1 MPDYSL
7 HSHAEILSSPSASH
21 YGLDLADALDELS
34 QAAFGQYDG
43 VIAGTPEFKR
53 WFMSRPG
60 MTDDSRFVATCDG
73 EVVSSVFV
81 TLTPMQWGGEVMTAG
96 LIDSVMTHPAHR
108 RQGLA
113 KALLVRAAD
122 FMRERDVDLSLL
134 YTVSGSM
141 PYEFYASM
149 GYVDYLRVQ
158 LMEAKEREVG
168 EPCPLTSIDSSR
180 LRELLDRVFAGHDG
194 YLPMSEQLWQ
204 WRRERRPSFVPVQVY
219 TLGDSDAAHAIF
231 AIGQAP
237 IRLSGG
243 RASKCML
250 NDCAAPGGELAPDL
264 CQQMLSAAPAGV
276 PVMAACAETNE
287 SDQAALMGAGFAPVS
302 EEACMIKPLSE
313 RAQSAI
319 HQKPRQWYTVTE
331 TIVGI

>member
-1 MPDYSL
+1 MPAYHI
-7 HSHAEILSSPSASH
+7 HSHAEILSGASDH
-21 YGLDLADALDELS
+21 DYGLDLADALDELS

-81 TLTPMQWGGEVMTAG
+81 TVTPMQWGGELMTAG

-108 RQGLA
+108 RRGMA

-122 FMRERDVDLSLL
+122 FMRERGVDLSLL
-134 YTVSGSM
+134 YTLSGSM

-158 LMEAKEREVG
+158 VMEAQDREANQ
-168 EPCPLTSIDSSR
+168 PRRPASADSSQVP
-180 LRELLDRVFAGHDG
+180 ELLDRVFAHHDG
-194 YLPMSEQLWQ
+194 YLPMSEQLWR

-219 TLGDSDAAHAIF
+219 TLGDGAHAIF

-237 IRLSGG
+237 IRLAGG

-250 NDCAAPGGELAPDL
+250 NDCAALDGELDSDV
-264 CQQMLSAAPAGV
+264 CQQMVSAAPAGV
-276 PVMAACAETNE
+276 PVMTACAETNE
-287 SDQAALMGAGFAPVS
+287 ADLGALMEAGFASVS

-313 RAQSAI
+313 RAEQAI
-319 HQKPRQWYTVTE
+319 HQKPRLWYTVTE